1 MSVDLD
7 KLFTQLNGINS
18 YVPSE
23 VPDELLRG
31 DKRMFVPTEIVAA
44 IMAPDEASIARGDVL
59 SNVEKARVALLN
71 FRRLKASGVDSK
83 DARKISWLRAGIL
96 TRTLGLTLKNENLF
110 PTHSKRSEIVVVRN
124 FVESPIDANGAIDNT
139 IDDVTELF
147 VDDFSAGDMASLCT
161 LLPIFASI
169 QFKKTNHHFV
179 DSEDYKAAYR
189 RHFSSALIEP
199 LANDWALA
207 KIIYAGVHWMGPF
220 NMDMWCSAGL
230 EKHAKY
236 LPRGI
241 KLKLNIFPAG
251 TAVIGTQLAVWNA
264 IYSFPGTHP
273 LFEMYK
279 PQIDLLRK
287 LAGDIKSDP
296 LSYHVFAQL
305 FGKVSKLDT
314 PEFQDDM
321 NKVVSLAAVA
331 QAFIE
336 SIAQGTDLAKAK
348 ALKKHAEAN
357 IGVFTVAK
365 AAFRGELKIMTKEG
379 RIASIADAYLKARAL
394 EKQNENVPA
403 LPAPELKPV
412 REEARPVQVPVNPQ
426 AAQIARN
433 VAAALQPPAPVANRV
448 MVTLPAV
455 KNYVDTP
462 DKRAFVEAVFNSWLD
477 HAYHKR
483 TAKDNVQAL
492 ARGSAVA
499 DSIFAA
505 YDSLP
510 DPARSLKNDTKNW
523 VDANRPDPSTLA
535 LSIRFP

>member
-305 FGKVSKLDT
+305 FGKESKLDT
-314 PEFQDDM
+314 SEFQDDM
-321 NKVVSLAAVA
+321 AKVVSLAAVA

-394 EKQNENVPA
+394 EKQNEDVLA
-403 LPAPELKPV
+403 LPAPELRPMTQKVQQAPV
-412 REEARPVQVPVNPQ
+412 PANPQ
-426 AAQIARN
+426 VAQIARN
-433 VAAALQPPAPVANRV
+433 VAAALQPQAPPATQFRV
-448 MVTLPAV
+448 IPHAV
-455 KNYVDTP
+455 KQYVDTNE
-462 DKRAFVEAVFNSWLD
+462 KRDFLEALFNAKLD
-477 HAYHKR
+477 AIYHSR
-483 TAKDNVQAL
+483 VAKSNIKAM
-492 ARGSAVA
+492 ARSSVIS

-505 YDSLP
+505 YDALQ
-510 DPARSLKNDTKNW
+510 DPNQAFKKDTKAWIN
-523 VDANRPDPSTLA
+523 AGRPDPSTIG
-535 LSIRFP
+535 LSVQFP